1 VTGEVREARAPAG
14 DGTTPGRG
22 QASGRPPVA
31 SPGIRSATR
40 RVARHQVGHRRLA
53 ARRTAKESGRRDLLG
68 TRLKRR
74 ADAAV
79 VAAARN
85 RHFSMRGGHDVGT
98 LGADGA
104 IWAWRR

>member
-40 RVARHQVGHRRLA
+40 RLA
-53 ARRTAKESGRRDLLG
+53 ARRTAQESGRRDLLG